1 MKNIGLTWDEI
12 FKMIGPEMYGYITK
26 RREKGYNQEPT
37 YPFQDS
43 LEDNIRGKIINR
55 VQNRKI
61 KIQQSKID
69 TCILQFK
76 ELGLVEFAEKR
87 EENGRVFRGVTL
99 TELGERRLTL
109 LNTHLREHKN
119 LVGDFSRGNR
129 LVVRS
134 RKGRKGTQLPQ
145 H

>member
-1 MKNIGLTWDEI
+1 MPRFERRSGRPP
-12 FKMIGPEMYGYITK
+12 KMIGPAMYGYITK
-26 RREKGYNQEPT
+26 RREKGYNQGPT

-43 LEDNIRGKIINR
+43 LEDHIRGKIINR
-55 VQNRKI
+55 IQNRKI
-61 KIQQSKID
+61 KIQQSQID

-109 LNTHLREHKN
+109 LNIP
-119 LVGDFSRGNR
+119 V
-129 LVVRS
+129 
-134 RKGRKGTQLPQ
+134 QL
-145 H
+145 

>member
-1 MKNIGLTWDEI
+1 LI
-12 FKMIGPEMYGYITK
+12 
-26 RREKGYNQEPT
+26 
-37 YPFQDS
+37 
-43 LEDNIRGKIINR
+43 
-55 VQNRKI
+55 QNRKI
-61 KIQQSKID
+61 KIQQSQID

-134 RKGRKGTQLPQ
+134 RKAKKVRNCRSTKLLLGSIRLLCHTRMLSCPVVRAEAADERSPVLPFGRRGHALAL
-145 H
+145 HR